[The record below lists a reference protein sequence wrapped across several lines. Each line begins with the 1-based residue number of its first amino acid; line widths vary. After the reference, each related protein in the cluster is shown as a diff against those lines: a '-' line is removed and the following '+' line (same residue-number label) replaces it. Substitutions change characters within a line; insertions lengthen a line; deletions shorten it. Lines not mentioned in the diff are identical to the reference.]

1 MNLHQRRTFITL
13 LGGAAA
19 LPLAVQAQ
27 QPAIPVIG
35 FLSSSSAPI
44 TTKRISSFGQGL
56 SEIGYTVGRDA
67 TVEARMAEGQYDR
80 MPALA
85 TDLVSRRRRGLLQR
99 SRQRRIP
106 PQSASSQRLTAS
118 KLASFSSFARC
129 TPRDKAVA
137 TRAIKG
143 TASDRRPPQ
152 ISVACSNQTSMTAM
166 ILWLRSTMMI

>member
-85 TDLVSRRRRGLLQR
+85 TDLVSRRVQLIAASG
-99 SRQRRIP
+99 P
-106 PQSASSQRLTAS
+106 PAAVAAKADPTAIS
-118 KLASFSSFARC
+118 KLA
-129 TPRDKAVA
+129 AVDRIK
-137 TRAIKG
+137 TRI
-143 TASDRRPPQ
+143 
-152 ISVACSNQTSMTAM
+152 I
-166 ILWLRSTMMI
+166 